1 MRRTSQTKNLARFR
15 GTSLLAA
22 MIFGFAFPAVA
33 QAPLPINL
41 SGYEFRLGTPCT
53 INGEAG
59 KCGVQFGG
67 WTGGGG
73 QEADGWTPFP
83 GNRKGLWEAEVN
95 YTGAPDFG
103 ATVDLKSGSFD
114 LLFKHGRPVSG
125 TVTGGMV
132 QWPQSDGDLGC
143 GTAVAKVTVYL
154 TIGGSP
160 HSFDGC
166 LHDLPAGTIIPPT
179 IWGVL
184 Q

>member
-1 MRRTSQTKNLARFR
+1 MKKLMGFR
-15 GTSLLAA
+15 SICLFAA
-22 MIFGFAFPAVA
+22 LIFGLALPAAA
-33 QAPLPINL
+33 QPPVNL

-53 INGEAG
+53 INGDAG

-67 WTGGGG
+67 WTGGSG

-83 GNRKGLWEAEVN
+83 GNKQGLWKAEVN
-95 YTGAPDFG
+95 YTGSPDFG

-114 LLFKHGRPVSG
+114 LFLKHRLPVSG

-132 QWPQSDGDLGC
+132 EWPADETDGSLGC
-143 GTAVAKVTVYL
+143 GPGVAKVTVFL
-154 TIGGSP
+154 SIGGSP
-160 HSFDGC
+160 HEFDGC

-179 IWGVL
+179 IWGAL